1 MSGFGCSHSF
11 DVHFWVIFPGVFF
24 IYLWGGFLSGSRFLR
39 RCDKVVV
46 NWCNL
51 LLWRR
56 LLLTVMCLRTFP
68 EQNDVPLH
76 FSEEAEGSYHAFT
89 PAVHLPESNKT
100 AFFFL
105 FYFILTTRSRA
116 MSCFIFILMLH
127 KSHSSKRI
135 YLYVLY

>member
-1 MSGFGCSHSF
+1 MVAATALMFISGSF
-11 DVHFWVIFPGVFF
+11 FLGYFIFLFM
-24 IYLWGGFLSGSRFLR
+24 GFSLSGSRFLH
-39 RCDKVVV
+39 RCNKVVV
-46 NWCNL
+46 NWCHL

-68 EQNDVPLH
+68 EQDDVPLH

-100 AFFFL
+100 GFFFL

-116 MSCFIFILMLH
+116 MSCFIFILMLN
-127 KSHSSKRI
+127 KSHSSKRS